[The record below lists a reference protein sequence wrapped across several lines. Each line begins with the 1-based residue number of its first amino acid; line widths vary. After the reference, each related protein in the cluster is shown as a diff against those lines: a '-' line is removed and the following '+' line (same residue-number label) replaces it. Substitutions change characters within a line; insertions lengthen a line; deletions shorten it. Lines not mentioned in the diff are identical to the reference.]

1 MAKKTTKKKP
11 AATKTKKKAS
21 AKKVEY
27 VEIELDPVEAKAY
40 ELANSSGELCEELE
54 LAVSVAMS
62 KAVRKVFKLHCISL
76 TTPQAQKV
84 AVFLFGD

>member
-1 MAKKTTKKKP
+1 MAKKTTKKKST
-11 AATKTKKKAS
+11 ATKSKPKAP

-40 ELANSSGELCEELE
+40 ELAQSSTEVCEELE
-54 LAVSVAMS
+54 VAVSLAMS
-62 KAVRKVFKLHCISL
+62 QAVRKVFKQHSISM
-76 TTPQAQKV
+76 TMPQSQKV